1 MIVCMFGMMLISI
14 SRVGETGGI
23 RGAIASPDFLRFN
36 EVRVDHALKTIK
48 IFIAAPIFVPSA
60 CTVNDN
66 CHNVFVGP
74 YIFSGAF
81 EA

>member
-1 MIVCMFGMMLISI
+1 MWQPMLNLLNSE
-14 SRVGETGGI
+14 SGLAELEEEGGH
-23 RGAIASPDFLRFN
+23 SLPDFLRFN
-36 EVRVDHALKTIK
+36 EVRVDHGLKTIK

-60 CTVNDN
+60 GTVNDN
-66 CHNVFVGP
+66 WHNGFVGP